1 MFDSLLYLQGYTL
14 EEIVRISL
22 HLVIENLMGIKVK
35 TVEILNKTFNP
46 DVQILS
52 PIILDVLADLPLI
65 QV

>member
-1 MFDSLLYLQGYTL
+1 L

-52 PIILDVLADLPLI
+52 PIILEVLADLPLI